1 MCHRFTMLTPDEVD
15 RILAHLHTVA
25 RLMDAG
31 ALCGTRDDA
40 CALPPL
46 RRPHDIQDIDAFPG
60 SECQVIVMGAPTA
73 DATQEA
79 ALREDSRVF
88 HVKHSDERENS
99 SDACRGR
106 AGTPNA
112 NARDGATGAPSAR
125 ALAEG
130 SEAPEAKPSSEEK
143 SSAGAKSSLDPRTL
157 VDAGPLSG
165 ATSAFLPAEVSPV
178 RMFHVKHPGES
189 DAPESAP
196 PDAASDGAVGTSLGS
211 AAESTLPGSAPE
223 VASSGTS
230 AEGGGAGDG
239 GNVGAVERAV
249 SSAVGGGIEAGGPLS
264 TMAARLEHAT
274 LTWGINVPW
283 KTGLVFNTR
292 IESALGG
299 NALWRDA
306 LAEGRC
312 LVPVRAFFETRNVE
326 PPSDELPL
334 DGEAGTSSRAGRGR
348 RPQFRFASPG
358 GEALLLA
365 GLRQGDRFTVVTTEP
380 NDAVAPVHSR
390 MPLALSPA
398 EALVWLTGTA
408 DELAALAD
416 RARIALESAEQPHVT
431 RTKAPNPD
439 QLSLF

>member
-15 RILAHLHTVA
+15 RILAHLHAVA

-31 ALCGTRDDA
+31 ALGGTRDDA

-46 RRPHDIQDIDAFPG
+46 HRPHDIQDIDAFPG
-60 SECQVIVMGAPTA
+60 SECQVIVMGAPTT

-79 ALREDSRVF
+79 ALREGSGMF
-88 HVKHSDERENS
+88 HVKHSDEAGS
-99 SDACRGR
+99 PDACRGR
-106 AGTPNA
+106 TGTPNA

-143 SSAGAKSSLDPRTL
+143 SSADAKSSLNPRAL
-157 VDAGPLSG
+157 ADAGPLTG

-178 RMFHVKHPGES
+178 RMFHVKHPGEG
-189 DAPESAP
+189 DARESALP
-196 PDAASDGAVGTSLGS
+196 DGATEGTSLGS

-223 VASSGTS
+223 VASSGTP
-230 AEGGGAGDG
+230 AEGDDTGND

-249 SSAVGGGIEAGGPLS
+249 SSAVGSGIEAGGPLS
-264 TMAARLEHAT
+264 TMAARLERAT
-274 LTWGINVPW
+274 LTWGIDVPW

-326 PPSDELPL
+326 PPANELPL
-334 DGEAGTSSRAGRGR
+334 DGEADAPSRASRGR

-431 RTKAPNPD
+431 RAKAPNPD

>member
-15 RILAHLHTVA
+15 RILAHLHAVA

-31 ALCGTRDDA
+31 ALGGTRGDA

-60 SECQVIVMGAPTA
+60 SECQVIVMGAPAA

-79 ALREDSRVF
+79 ALREGSGMF
-88 HVKHSDERENS
+88 HVKHSDEAGS
-99 SDACRGR
+99 PDACRER
-106 AGTPNA
+106 TETPNA
-112 NARDGATGAPSAR
+112 NARDGATGASSAR
-125 ALAEG
+125 ALTEG
-130 SEAPEAKPSSEEK
+130 SEAPKAKPSSEEK
-143 SSAGAKSSLDPRTL
+143 PSSDAKSSLDPRAL

-165 ATSAFLPAEVSPV
+165 ATSAFLPAEVSPM

-189 DAPESAP
+189 DAPESAL
-196 PDAASDGAVGTSLGS
+196 PDAAPDGVVGTSLGS
-211 AAESTLPGSAPE
+211 ATESTLPDSASE
-223 VASSGTS
+223 VASSGTP
-230 AEGGGAGDG
+230 AEGGDVGDG
-239 GNVGAVERAV
+239 GNVGAVECAV
-249 SSAVGGGIEAGGPLS
+249 SSAVGDGIGASGPLS
-264 TMAARLEHAT
+264 TMAAWLERAT
-274 LTWGINVPW
+274 LTWGIDVPW

-334 DGEAGTSSRAGRGR
+334 DDGAATPFRAGRGR

-408 DELAALAD
+408 DELAALAN

-431 RTKAPNPD
+431 RAKAPNPD